1 MGKIAFIFSGQG
13 AQYSGMGMEL
23 YDHSA
28 AAREVFN
35 IADSI
40 REGTSQQ
47 CFYGTKEELKLTKNT
62 QPCIFSV
69 DLAAAKALEEAGIT
83 PHMVAGFS
91 LGELAALVFSGA
103 MPLEDGFSL
112 VCRRGELMEEAS
124 KEWDTAMGAV
134 LKLTNHEVEEIS
146 SKYSGIYPVNYN
158 CPGQLVVAGLKEEI
172 TLFKD
177 AVKAMGG
184 RFMPLAVSAGFHSPF
199 MNKASEKFLL
209 ELEAYSMSSPVVP
222 VYSNVNALPYGEEI
236 KSLLAEQIKSP
247 VRWQETIENMI
258 AQGADTFI
266 EVGPGTV
273 LKGLISKINPSVRVF
288 NVENIESL
296 NHTLRSVKE
305 SA

>member
-1 MGKIAFIFSGQG
+1 
-13 AQYSGMGMEL
+13 
-23 YDHSA
+23 
-28 AAREVFN
+28 
-35 IADSI
+35 
-40 REGTSQQ
+40 Q
-47 CFYGTKEELKLTKNT
+47 CFSGTKEELNLTKNT

-91 LGELAALVFSGA
+91 LGELAALVYSGV
-103 MPLEDGFSL
+103 MTLKDGFSL
-112 VCRRGELMEEAS
+112 VCRRGELMEAAS

-134 LKLTNHEVEEIS
+134 LKLTNNEVEEIS

-172 TLFKD
+172 SLFKEE
-177 AVKAMGG
+177 VKEKGG
-184 RFMPLAVSAGFHSPF
+184 RFMPLSVSAGFHSPF

-209 ELEAYSMSSPVVP
+209 ELEAYSTNNPEVP
-222 VYSNVNALPYGEEI
+222 VYSNVNALPYEEDI
-236 KSLLAEQIKSP
+236 KCLLARQIKSP

-258 AQGADTFI
+258 EAGADIFI

-288 NVENIESL
+288 NVEDVESL